1 MPTKLVSTQPPTTHH
16 RQRNCKMDNI
26 QKDNRLENFPI
37 SFFSI
42 IMGLSGLAIAW
53 GKAQSIFGFDYHINT
68 ILVGVTS
75 LVFIIL
81 LALYAIKLIKYPSSV
96 ASELAHPVK
105 LSFFPSISISFLLL
119 SIAYLDVNMA
129 ISRSLWMIGIA
140 LHLPFTL
147 YVINKWMHHEHFKI
161 NHINPAWFIPAVG
174 NLLVPI
180 AGVVHGYM
188 DISWFFFSIG
198 FMFWVVLMTIFFN
211 RVLFHN
217 PMDSH
222 LLPTLFILIAPPA
235 VGFIAYMRLNG
246 GIDNL
251 AHFLYFAALF
261 LTLLLLSQ
269 AGRFIRLPFF
279 LSWWAYT
286 FPLAAITIASFAFYE
301 KKANDFYLWLATGL
315 LALVSVVVVITLFRT
330 FMAISKHGICV
341 PEVPHPPVTEK

>member
-1 MPTKLVSTQPPTTHH
+1 MTAQLAQTKLLYATLIMVVS
-16 RQRNCKMDNI
+16 KMDNT
-26 QKDNRLENFPI
+26 QKSNRLENFPI
-37 SFFSI
+37 SFFSV

-53 GKAQSIFGFDYHINT
+53 GKAQSIFGFDFHINT
-68 ILVGVTS
+68 ILVGITS

-81 LALYAIKLIKYPSSV
+81 LVLYAIKIVKYAPSV
-96 ASELAHPVK
+96 AKELAHPVK

-129 ISRSLWMIGIA
+129 ISRPLWMIGIA

-147 YVINKWMHHEHFKI
+147 YIINKWMHHEHFKV

-174 NLLVPI
+174 NMLVPI
-180 AGVVHGYM
+180 AGMVHGYA

-217 PMDSH
+217 PMDAH

-246 GIDNL
+246 GIDNF
-251 AHFLYFAALF
+251 AQFLYFSALF
-261 LTLLLLSQ
+261 LTLLLFSQ
-269 AGRFIRLPFF
+269 ANRFIRLPFF

-301 KKANDFYLWLATGL
+301 HKQNDFYLWLAGGL
-315 LALVSVVVVITLFRT
+315 LALVTFIVVITILKT
-330 FMAISKHGICV
+330 IKAIGKHGICV
-341 PEVPHPPVTEK
+341 PEVPHPVAEEK